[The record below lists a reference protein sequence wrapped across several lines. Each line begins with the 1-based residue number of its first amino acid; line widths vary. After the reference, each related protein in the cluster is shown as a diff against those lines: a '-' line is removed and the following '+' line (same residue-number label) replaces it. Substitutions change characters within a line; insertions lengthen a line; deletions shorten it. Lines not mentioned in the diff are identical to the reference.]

1 MGGGGDRTLRGARAA
16 GSGIGRAPWEATM
29 GKMDGRVALVTGASR
44 GIGAAT
50 AALLAAEGA
59 AVGVN
64 YFRSA
69 GAAEQVVARIHE
81 SGGRA
86 VAVQA
91 DARDRGQVEAMA
103 ARVAQELGPIDTLV
117 VNASMSFPMLPFLE
131 YPWEDFEAK
140 LVGELKAAFF
150 PCRAVAPGMVERGQ
164 GTIILVS
171 SGLSRHPGEGFC
183 AHSTAKSGL
192 DAFAKSLALELGP
205 KGVRVNVVAPGLTL
219 TDAVAR
225 LPQPVKDGM
234 AAHTPLRR
242 NALAEDVAG
251 AILGLAMS
259 EARFVTGAYLPVSG
273 GIQMP

>member
-1 MGGGGDRTLRGARAA
+1 
-16 GSGIGRAPWEATM
+16 M

-50 AALLAAEGA
+50 ATLLAAEGA

-64 YFRSA
+64 YFQSA
-69 GAAEQVVARIHE
+69 AAAEKVVTTIREA
-81 SGGRA
+81 GGRA
-86 VAVQA
+86 VGVQA
-91 DARDRGQVEAMA
+91 DARNCSQVEAMA
-103 ARVAQELGPIDTLV
+103 ARVEKELGPIDTLV
-117 VNASMSFPMLPFLE
+117 INASMGFPMLPFLE
-131 YPWEDFEAK
+131 YPWEAFEAK

-150 PCRAVAPGMVERGQ
+150 PCRAVAPAMVRRGQ
-164 GTIILVS
+164 GCIIVVS

-183 AHSTAKSGL
+183 AHATAKPGL

-225 LPQPVKDGM
+225 LPQGVKDAM

-242 NALAEDVAG
+242 NGLAEDVAG
-251 AILGLAMS
+251 AVLALAMS

-273 GIQMP
+273 GVQMP